1 MNDIVEACDRTW
13 RSLGVDSE
21 TRHELATE
29 LRDDLSAAAADGQGA
44 ESLIGPDVRR
54 FAEEWARER
63 GATRTRPLLG
73 QAALAAALGCV
84 LTWLPLAFHIN
95 PSWLRHLLA
104 STSVPPRSL
113 LGVLLLYGMGWLWV
127 VAPVVVLVWVALLRV
142 GDDLRRRTVL
152 WLTVLCPLWFV
163 AAVVAARVLPASVGA
178 TSRWYP
184 HVLTF
189 SAVVV
194 LAAVVVRWV
203 VVAASKQRTHNSDR
217 SA

>member
-29 LRDDLSAAAADGQGA
+29 LRDDLSAAAADGHGP
-44 ESLIGPDVRR
+44 ESLIGTDVRR

-63 GATRTRPLLG
+63 GATRSRSRLG
-73 QAALAAALGCV
+73 LVAAAAAVGCV
-84 LTWLPLAFHIN
+84 LTWMPLAFHIN

-127 VAPVVVLVWVALLRV
+127 VVPVVALVWVVLLRV

-152 WLTVLCPLWFV
+152 WLAVLCPVWFV
-163 AAVVAARVLPASVGA
+163 AAVEAARVLTERVGA

-184 HVLTF
+184 NVLTF
-189 SAVVV
+189 STVVV
-194 LAAVVVRWV
+194 FAAVTVRWG
-203 VVAASKQRTHNSDR
+203 VVAASRRASRDDARAT
-217 SA
+217 

>member
-1 MNDIVEACDRTW
+1 MRDIVEACDRTW
-13 RSLGVDSE
+13 RSLGVDSV
-21 TRHELATE
+21 TREELATE
-29 LRDDLSAAAADGQGA
+29 LRDDLSAAEADGLGPEA
-44 ESLIGPDVRR
+44 LIGTDVRR

-73 QAALAAALGCV
+73 QVAMAAAVGCV

-127 VAPVVVLVWVALLRV
+127 VVPVVVLVWVVLL
-142 GDDLRRRTVL
+142 GLEDDLRRRTVL
-152 WLTVLCPLWFV
+152 WLTLLCPLWFV
-163 AAVVAARVLPASVGA
+163 AAVEAAREVTHRVGI
-178 TSRWYP
+178 TGNWYP
-184 HVLTF
+184 HVLAF

-194 LAAVVVRWV
+194 LATVLVRWV
-203 VVAASKQRTHNSDR
+203 VVAFSRRGGRAHTDTR
-217 SA
+217 